1 MFSHVIN
8 LNYLKIV
15 KIILSISVLF
25 SIGCSYAQK
34 TIKVIDLSTYK
45 PVANVMVSK
54 ADKSAE
60 FGKTNEKGEIQ
71 LNFKEL
77 NFLFSHPDYLSIVY
91 STEEIESSKYK
102 VFINQNVNSFE
113 EVVVSASKFEE
124 KKNDVSQKIQVL
136 RASEIAAQNQSSM
149 ADVLANS
156 GNVMVQKS
164 QLGGGSPI
172 IRGFET
178 NKVLM
183 VVDGIRMNNAIYRGG
198 HLQNIVTLDNA
209 IMDRVEVVFGAGSV
223 VYGSDALGGVMNF
236 TTKSP
241 VFSATDT
248 VLVKAAAFT
257 RYFSAAKGFSGHA
270 DISLG
275 KKCFGSLSSF
285 TFSKYGD
292 LRQGANR
299 RPFVGDFGARPWYA
313 ATFNGV
319 DSMLM
324 NADTNVQVGSGYTQ
338 YDILQKFSF
347 KQNEAITHKL
357 NFQLSN
363 SGNIPRYDR
372 LTLESASKPKFAVW
386 NYGPQ
391 KRFLAAYTL
400 DFKKKN
406 TFFDQGRLILAYQA
420 IEESRIVRKFND
432 SWETNNIEKL
442 DIFTINADFFQKIK
456 KHELRY
462 GTEAFLNLVNS
473 SAFAKNVATNTIRDT
488 STRYPDAGSSMR
500 SAAIYATHTWEVS
513 DKFILNDGL
522 RFSYVGLNANFT
534 DTTYFPFPFNSI
546 NQNNSAF
553 NGNLGFVYL
562 PSKTW
567 RITANLSTGFRA
579 PNVDDISKVFE
590 SVPGSVL
597 VPNPNLK
604 VEYTV
609 NGELGITKEILPV
622 LRASI
627 NFYYTNLSN
636 ALITQNSQFQGADSI
651 QYGGELSQVMSTVN
665 AGKAYIYGVEGALS
679 GQINKYISVLG
690 TVNYTKGRIV
700 TDTVPYPLDHIPPV
714 FGKFSV
720 ISSVNKL
727 RTEFFVNYS
736 AWKRV
741 KDYNMIGEDNFSYAT
756 AEGMPSWFTLNAR
769 VSYSITKDISFQLAC
784 ENILDQNYRQFA
796 SNISAPGRN
805 FILTL
810 KGNF

>member
-1 MFSHVIN
+1 MRFFLLIVAVISFG
-8 LNYLKIV
+8 LT
-15 KIILSISVLF
+15 F
-25 SIGCSYAQK
+25 AQK
-34 TIKVIDLSTYK
+34 TIKLIDLATYK

-54 ADKSAE
+54 ADNSAV

-71 LNFKEL
+71 LNLKEL
-77 NFLFSHPDYLSIVY
+77 SFLFSHPDYLSIVY
-91 STEEIESSKYK
+91 SVKEIESSKYK

-183 VVDGIRMNNAIYRGG
+183 VIDGIRMNNAIYRGG

-241 VFSATDT
+241 VFSSTDT

-257 RYFSAAKGFSGHA
+257 RYFSAANGFSGHA
-270 DISLG
+270 DISIAN
-275 KKCFGSLSSF
+275 KRFGSLSSF

-299 RPFVGDFGARPWYA
+299 RSFVGNFGARPWYA

-319 DSMLM
+319 DSMVM

-363 SGNIPRYDR
+363 SGDVPRYDR

-400 DFKKKN
+400 DFNKNN
-406 TFFDQGRLILAYQA
+406 TFFDQARVILAYQA

-500 SAAIYATHTWEVS
+500 SAAIYATHTWEIS

-590 SVPGSVL
+590 SVPGSVI

-609 NGELGITKEILPV
+609 NGELGITKEILPG
-622 LRASI
+622 LRA
-627 NFYYTNLSN
+627 NVNVYYTKLTN

-651 QYGGELSQVMSTVN
+651 MYDGQLSQVMSTVN
-665 AGKAYIYGVEGALS
+665 AGKAYIYGIEGALV

-690 TVNYTKGRIV
+690 TVNYTKGRIA
-700 TDTVPYPLDHIPPV
+700 TDSVPYPLDHIPPV

-720 ISSVNKL
+720 ITSVNRL
-727 RTEFFVNYS
+727 RTEFFVNY
-736 AWKRV
+736 AGWKRV

-756 AEGMPSWFTLNAR
+756 AEGMPSWYTFNAR
-769 VSYSITKDISFQLAC
+769 VSYSLTKDFSFQLAC

>member
-1 MFSHVIN
+1 MRF
-8 LNYLKIV
+8 
-15 KIILSISVLF
+15 LF
-25 SIGCSYAQK
+25 SIVAVISFGLTFAQK
-34 TIKVIDLSTYK
+34 TIKLIDLATYK

-54 ADKSAE
+54 ADNSAV

-71 LNFKEL
+71 LNLKEL

-91 STEEIESSKYK
+91 SFQEIESSKYK

-257 RYFSAAKGFSGHA
+257 RYFSAANGFSGHA
-270 DISLG
+270 DISIG
-275 KKCFGSLSSF
+275 NKRFGSLSSF

-299 RPFVGDFGARPWYA
+299 RPFVGNFGARTWYA

-363 SGNIPRYDR
+363 SGDIPRYDR

-400 DFKKKN
+400 DFNKNN
-406 TFFDQGRLILAYQA
+406 TFFDQARVILAYQA
-420 IEESRIVRKFND
+420 IEESRIVRKFNN

-500 SAAIYATHTWEVS
+500 SAAIYATHTWEIS

-590 SVPGSVL
+590 SVPGSVI

-609 NGELGITKEILPV
+609 NGELGITKEILPG

-665 AGKAYIYGVEGALS
+665 AGKAYIYGIEGALA

-727 RTEFFVNYS
+727 RTEFFVNYA

-756 AEGMPSWFTLNAR
+756 AQGMPSWFTLNAR
-769 VSYSITKDISFQLAC
+769 VSYSITKDISFQVAC

-796 SNISAPGRN
+796 SNISAAGRN
-805 FILTL
+805 FIFTL
-810 KGNF
+810 RGNF

>member
-1 MFSHVIN
+1 MRFF
-8 LNYLKIV
+8 LLIV
-15 KIILSISVLF
+15 AIISFGLTF
-25 SIGCSYAQK
+25 AQK
-34 TIKVIDLSTYK
+34 TIKVIDLATYK

-91 STEEIESSKYK
+91 SVDEIESSKYK

-500 SAAIYATHTWEVS
+500 SAAIYATHTWEIS

-562 PSKTW
+562 PAKTW
-567 RITANLSTGFRA
+567 RITANTSTGFRA
-579 PNVDDISKVFE
+579 PNVDDLSKVFE
-590 SVPGSVL
+590 SVPGSVV

-609 NGELGITKEILPV
+609 NGELGITKEILRG

-665 AGKAYIYGVEGALS
+665 AGKAYIYGIEGALA
-679 GQINKYISVLG
+679 GQLNKYITVLG

-714 FGKFSV
+714 FGKFSI

-727 RTEFFVNYS
+727 RTEFFVNY
-736 AWKRV
+736 AGWKRV
-741 KDYNMIGEDNFSYAT
+741 VDYNMIGEDNFSYAT
-756 AEGMPSWFTLNAR
+756 AEGMPSWYTFNAR

>member
-1 MFSHVIN
+1 MRF
-8 LNYLKIV
+8 
-15 KIILSISVLF
+15 LF
-25 SIGCSYAQK
+25 SIVAVISFGLTYAQK
-34 TIKVIDLSTYK
+34 TIKVIDLATYK

-54 ADKSAE
+54 ADNSAV

-71 LNFKEL
+71 LNLKEL

-91 STEEIESSKYK
+91 SVKEIESSKYK

-241 VFSATDT
+241 VFSTTDT

-257 RYFSAAKGFSGHA
+257 RYFSAANGFSGHA
-270 DISLG
+270 DISIAN
-275 KKCFGSLSSF
+275 KRFGSLSSF

-299 RPFVGDFGARPWYA
+299 RSFVGNFGARPWYA

-372 LTLESASKPKFAVW
+372 LTLDSASIPKFAVW

-400 DFKKKN
+400 DFKKTN

-473 SAFAKNVATNTIRDT
+473 SAFAKNVATNTIRYT
-488 STRYPDAGSSMR
+488 STRYPDAGSFMR
-500 SAAIYATHTWEVS
+500 SAAIYATHTWEIS

-534 DTTYFPFPFNSI
+534 DTTYFPFPFKSI

-562 PSKTW
+562 PAKTW

-590 SVPGSVL
+590 SVPGSVI

-609 NGELGITKEILPV
+609 NGELGITKEILPG

-665 AGKAYIYGVEGALS
+665 AGKAYIYGIEGALA
-679 GQINKYISVLG
+679 GQINKYITVLG
-690 TVNYTKGRIV
+690 TVNYTKGRII

-727 RTEFFVNYS
+727 RTELYVNYA

-756 AEGMPSWFTLNAR
+756 AEGMPSWYTFNAR
-769 VSYSITKDISFQLAC
+769 VSYSLTKDFSFQLAC

-796 SNISAPGRN
+796 SNISAAGRN

-810 KGNF
+810 RGAF

>member
-1 MFSHVIN
+1 MRF
-8 LNYLKIV
+8 
-15 KIILSISVLF
+15 LF
-25 SIGCSYAQK
+25 SIVAVISFGLTYAQK
-34 TIKVIDLSTYK
+34 TIKLIDLATYK

-54 ADKSAE
+54 ADNSAV

-71 LNFKEL
+71 LNLKEL

-183 VVDGIRMNNAIYRGG
+183 VIDGIRMNNAIYRGG

-257 RYFSAAKGFSGHA
+257 RYFSAANGFSGHA
-270 DISLG
+270 DISIG
-275 KKCFGSLSSF
+275 NKRFGSLSSF

-299 RPFVGDFGARPWYA
+299 RPFVGNFGARPWYA

-319 DSMLM
+319 DSMVM
-324 NADTNVQVGSGYTQ
+324 NADTNVQIGSGYTQ

-363 SGNIPRYDR
+363 SGDIPRYDR

-400 DFKKKN
+400 DFNKNN
-406 TFFDQGRLILAYQA
+406 TFFDQARVILAYQA

-500 SAAIYATHTWEVS
+500 SAAIYATHTWEIS

-609 NGELGITKEILPV
+609 NGELGITKEILPG

-665 AGKAYIYGVEGALS
+665 AGKAYIYGIEGALA

-727 RTEFFVNYS
+727 RTEFFVNYA

-756 AEGMPSWFTLNAR
+756 AQGMPSWFTLNAR

-796 SNISAPGRN
+796 SNISAAGRN

-810 KGNF
+810 RGAF

>member
-1 MFSHVIN
+1 MRFFLLIVAVISFG
-8 LNYLKIV
+8 LT
-15 KIILSISVLF
+15 F
-25 SIGCSYAQK
+25 AQK
-34 TIKVIDLSTYK
+34 TIKLIDLATYK

-54 ADKSAE
+54 ADNSAV

-71 LNFKEL
+71 LNLKEL
-77 NFLFSHPDYLSIVY
+77 SFLFSHPDYLSIVY
-91 STEEIESSKYK
+91 SVKEIESSKYK

-183 VVDGIRMNNAIYRGG
+183 VIDGIRMNNAIYRGG

-241 VFSATDT
+241 VFSTTDT

-257 RYFSAAKGFSGHA
+257 RYFSAANGFSGHA
-270 DISLG
+270 DISIG
-275 KKCFGSLSSF
+275 KKHFCSLSSF

-299 RPFVGDFGARPWYA
+299 RAFVGNFGARTWYA
-313 ATFNGV
+313 ATFNGI
-319 DSMLM
+319 DSMVM

-347 KQNEAITHKL
+347 KQNDLITHKL

-363 SGNIPRYDR
+363 SGDVPRYDR
-372 LTLESASKPKFAVW
+372 LTLDSASIPKFAVW

-400 DFKKKN
+400 DFKKTN

-442 DIFTINADFFQKIK
+442 DIFTINADFFHKIK

-500 SAAIYATHTWEVS
+500 SAAIYATHTWEIS

-522 RFSYVGLNANFT
+522 RFSYIGLNANFT
-534 DTTYFPFPFNSI
+534 DKTYFPFPFNSI

-562 PSKTW
+562 PAKTW

-579 PNVDDISKVFE
+579 PNVDDLSKVFE
-590 SVPGSVL
+590 SVPGNVH

-609 NGELGITKEILPV
+609 NGELGITKEILPG

-665 AGKAYIYGVEGALS
+665 AGKAYIYGIEGALA

-690 TVNYTKGRIV
+690 TVNYTEGRIV

-727 RTEFFVNYS
+727 RSEFFVNYA

-756 AEGMPSWFTLNAR
+756 AEGMPSWYTFNAR

-796 SNISAPGRN
+796 SNISAAGRN

-810 KGNF
+810 RGAF

>member
-1 MFSHVIN
+1 
-8 LNYLKIV
+8 
-15 KIILSISVLF
+15 
-25 SIGCSYAQK
+25 
-34 TIKVIDLSTYK
+34 
-45 PVANVMVSK
+45 
-54 ADKSAE
+54 
-60 FGKTNEKGEIQ
+60 
-71 LNFKEL
+71 
-77 NFLFSHPDYLSIVY
+77 
-91 STEEIESSKYK
+91 
-102 VFINQNVNSFE
+102 
-113 EVVVSASKFEE
+113 
-124 KKNDVSQKIQVL
+124 
-136 RASEIAAQNQSSM
+136 
-149 ADVLANS
+149 
-156 GNVMVQKS
+156 
-164 QLGGGSPI
+164 
-172 IRGFET
+172 
-178 NKVLM
+178 
-183 VVDGIRMNNAIYRGG
+183 
-198 HLQNIVTLDNA
+198 
-209 IMDRVEVVFGAGSV
+209 
-223 VYGSDALGGVMNF
+223 
-236 TTKSP
+236 
-241 VFSATDT
+241 
-248 VLVKAAAFT
+248 LVKAAAFT
-257 RYFSAAKGFSGHA
+257 RYFSAANGFSGHA
-270 DISLG
+270 DISIAN
-275 KKCFGSLSSF
+275 KRFGSLSSF

-292 LRQGANR
+292 LRQGAKR
-299 RPFVGDFGARPWYA
+299 RSFVGNFGARTWYA

-319 DSMLM
+319 DSMVM

-338 YDILQKFSF
+338 YDILQKFTF

-363 SGNIPRYDR
+363 SGDIPRYDR

-500 SAAIYATHTWEVS
+500 SAAIYATHTWEIS

-546 NQNNSAF
+546 NQNNRAF

-562 PSKTW
+562 PAKTW

-579 PNVDDISKVFE
+579 PNVDDLSKVFE

-609 NGELGITKEILPV
+609 NGELGITKEILRG

-665 AGKAYIYGVEGALS
+665 AGKAYIYGIEGALA
-679 GQINKYISVLG
+679 GQINKYISILG

-727 RTEFFVNYS
+727 RTEFFVNYA

-810 KGNF
+810 RGAF

>member
-1 MFSHVIN
+1 MRF
-8 LNYLKIV
+8 
-15 KIILSISVLF
+15 LF
-25 SIGCSYAQK
+25 SIVAVISFGLTYAQK
-34 TIKVIDLSTYK
+34 TIKLIDLATYK

-54 ADKSAE
+54 ADNSAV

-71 LNFKEL
+71 LNLKEL

-91 STEEIESSKYK
+91 SVEEIESSKYK

-241 VFSATDT
+241 VFSSTDT

-257 RYFSAAKGFSGHA
+257 RYFSAANGFSGHA
-270 DISLG
+270 DVSIG
-275 KKCFGSLSSF
+275 KKRFSSLSSF

-319 DSMLM
+319 DSMVM

-347 KQNEAITHKL
+347 KQNEAISHKL

-363 SGNIPRYDR
+363 SGDIPRYDR

-400 DFKKKN
+400 DFNKNN
-406 TFFDQGRLILAYQA
+406 TFFDQARVILAYQA
-420 IEESRIVRKFND
+420 IEESRIVRKFNN

-500 SAAIYATHTWEVS
+500 SAAIYATHTWEIS

-567 RITANLSTGFRA
+567 RITANTSTGFRA
-579 PNVDDISKVFE
+579 PNVDDLSKVFE
-590 SVPGSVL
+590 SVPGSVV

-609 NGELGITKEILPV
+609 NGELGITKEILPG

-665 AGKAYIYGVEGALS
+665 AGKAYIYGIEGALA

-690 TVNYTKGRIV
+690 TVNYTKGRII

-727 RTEFFVNYS
+727 RTELYVNYA

-756 AEGMPSWFTLNAR
+756 AEGMPSWYTFNAR

-796 SNISAPGRN
+796 SNISAAGRN

-810 KGNF
+810 RGAF

>member
-1 MFSHVIN
+1 M
-8 LNYLKIV
+8 K
-15 KIILSISVLF
+15 KIIF
-25 SIGCSYAQK
+25 SAFIILTMGWTYSQK
-34 TIKVIDLSTYK
+34 QIEVIDLATYK

-54 ADKSAE
+54 ADNSAE

-71 LNFKEL
+71 LNLKEL

-91 STEEIESSKYK
+91 SVQEIESSKYK

-124 KKNDVSQKIQVL
+124 KKNDVAQKIQVL
-136 RASEIAAQNQSSM
+136 RASEIASQNQSSM
-149 ADVLANS
+149 ADVLANT

-223 VYGSDALGGVMNF
+223 VYGSDALGGIMNF

-241 VFSATDT
+241 TLSSNNEL
-248 VLVKAAAFT
+248 LVKASAFT
-257 RYFSAAKGFSGHA
+257 RYFSAANGFSGHA
-270 DISLG
+270 DVSVG
-275 KKCFGSLSSF
+275 TKRFGSLSSF

-299 RPFVGDFGARPWYA
+299 SPFVGNFGSRPWYA
-313 ATFNGV
+313 ETFNGV
-319 DSMLM
+319 DSMVM
-324 NADTNVQVGSGYTQ
+324 NADTNVQVGSAYTQ
-338 YDILQKFSF
+338 YDILQKFTF
-347 KQNEAITHKL
+347 KQNDAMTHKL

-363 SGNIPRYDR
+363 SGDVPRYDR
-372 LTLESASKPKFAVW
+372 LTQLSGSNPKYATW

-391 KRFLAAYTL
+391 KRLMAAYTL
-400 DFKKKN
+400 EFTKKN
-406 TFFDQGRLILAYQA
+406 KFFDQGRVILAYQS
-420 IEESRIVRKFND
+420 IEESRITRKFNNV
-432 SWETNNIEKL
+432 WENHNIENL
-442 DIFTINADFFQKIK
+442 DIFTLNADFAKK
-456 KHELRY
+456 MNKHEFRY
-462 GTEAFLNLVNS
+462 GAEAYINKVNS
-473 SAFAKNVATNTIRDT
+473 TAFANNVAVDT
-488 STRYPDAGSSMR
+488 SKAISTRYPDGGSSMK
-500 SAAIYATHTWEVS
+500 SVAVYATHTWEVC
-513 DKFILNDGL
+513 DKFIINDGL

-534 DTTYFPFPFNSI
+534 DKTYFPFPFNSI

-562 PSKTW
+562 PAKTW
-567 RITANLSTGFRA
+567 RIIGNLSSGFRA
-579 PNVDDISKVFE
+579 PNVDDLSKVFE
-590 SVPGSVL
+590 SVPGNVI

-604 VEYTV
+604 VEYTM
-609 NGELGITKEILPV
+609 NGELGVSKEILPG
-622 LRASI
+622 LRA
-627 NFYYTNLSN
+627 NVNVYYTKLTN

-651 QYGGELSQVMSTVN
+651 MYDGQLSQVMSTVN
-665 AGKAYIYGVEGALS
+665 TGKAYIYGVEGALA
-679 GQINKYISVLG
+679 GQLNKYISVLG
-690 TVNYTKGRIV
+690 TVNYTLGRV
-700 TDTVPYPLDHIPPV
+700 LTDTVPYPLDHIPPV

-720 ISSVNKL
+720 ISTVNRL

-736 AWKRV
+736 GWKRI
-741 KDYNMIGEDNFSYAT
+741 KDYNMIGEDNFEYAT
-756 AEGMPSWFTLNAR
+756 AQGMPSWFTLNAR
-769 VSYSITKDISFQLAC
+769 VSYAITKDISLQVAC
-784 ENILDQNYRQFA
+784 ENILDQNYRQYA
-796 SNISAPGRN
+796 SNITAPGRN

>member
-1 MFSHVIN
+1 MRF
-8 LNYLKIV
+8 
-15 KIILSISVLF
+15 LF
-25 SIGCSYAQK
+25 SIVAVISFGLTYAQK
-34 TIKVIDLSTYK
+34 TIKVIDLATYK

-54 ADKSAE
+54 ADNSAV

-71 LNFKEL
+71 LNLKEL

-91 STEEIESSKYK
+91 SVKEIESSKYK

-183 VVDGIRMNNAIYRGG
+183 VIDGIRMNNAIYRGG

-257 RYFSAAKGFSGHA
+257 RYFSAANGFSGHA
-270 DISLG
+270 DISIG
-275 KKCFGSLSSF
+275 NKRFGSLSSF

-299 RPFVGDFGARPWYA
+299 RPFVGNFGARPWYA

-319 DSMLM
+319 DSMVM
-324 NADTNVQVGSGYTQ
+324 NADTNVQIGSGYTQ

-363 SGNIPRYDR
+363 SGDIPRYDR

-400 DFKKKN
+400 DFNKNN
-406 TFFDQGRLILAYQA
+406 TFFDQARVILAYQA

-500 SAAIYATHTWEVS
+500 SAAIYATHTWEIS

-567 RITANLSTGFRA
+567 RITANTSTGFRA
-579 PNVDDISKVFE
+579 PNVDDLSKVFE
-590 SVPGSVL
+590 SVPGSVV

-609 NGELGITKEILPV
+609 NGELGITKEILPG

-665 AGKAYIYGVEGALS
+665 AGKAYIYGIEGALA

-727 RTEFFVNYS
+727 RTEFFVNYA

-769 VSYSITKDISFQLAC
+769 VSYSITKDISFQVAC

-796 SNISAPGRN
+796 SNISAAGRN
-805 FILTL
+805 FIFTL
-810 KGNF
+810 RGNF

>member
-1 MFSHVIN
+1 MRFF
-8 LNYLKIV
+8 LLIV
-15 KIILSISVLF
+15 AIISFGLTF
-25 SIGCSYAQK
+25 AQK
-34 TIKVIDLSTYK
+34 QIEVIDLATYK

-54 ADKSAE
+54 ADKSAVY
-60 FGKTNEKGEIQ
+60 GKTNEKGEIQ
-71 LNFKEL
+71 LNLKEL

-91 STEEIESSKYK
+91 SVQEIESSKYK

-183 VVDGIRMNNAIYRGG
+183 VIDGIRMNNAIYRGG

-257 RYFSAAKGFSGHA
+257 RYFSAANGFSGHA
-270 DISLG
+270 DISIG
-275 KKCFGSLSSF
+275 NKRFGSLSSF

-299 RPFVGDFGARPWYA
+299 RPFVGNFGARPWYA

-319 DSMLM
+319 DSMVM
-324 NADTNVQVGSGYTQ
+324 NADTNVQIGSGYTQ

-347 KQNEAITHKL
+347 KQNEAIMHKL

-363 SGNIPRYDR
+363 SGDIPRYDR

-400 DFKKKN
+400 DFNKNN
-406 TFFDQGRLILAYQA
+406 TFFDQARVILAYQA

-500 SAAIYATHTWEVS
+500 SAAIYATHTWEIS

-567 RITANLSTGFRA
+567 RITANTSTGFRA
-579 PNVDDISKVFE
+579 PNVDDLSKVFE
-590 SVPGSVL
+590 SVPGSVV

-609 NGELGITKEILPV
+609 NGELGITKEILPG

-665 AGKAYIYGVEGALS
+665 AGKAYIYGIEGALA
-679 GQINKYISVLG
+679 GQLNKYISILG

-727 RTEFFVNYS
+727 RSEFFVNYA

-756 AEGMPSWFTLNAR
+756 AQGMPSWFTLNAR
-769 VSYSITKDISFQLAC
+769 VSYSITKDISFQVAC

-796 SNISAPGRN
+796 SNISAAGRN
-805 FILTL
+805 FIFTL
-810 KGNF
+810 RGNF

>member
-1 MFSHVIN
+1 MRF
-8 LNYLKIV
+8 
-15 KIILSISVLF
+15 LF
-25 SIGCSYAQK
+25 SIVAVISFGLTYAQK
-34 TIKVIDLSTYK
+34 TIKLIDLATYK

-54 ADKSAE
+54 ADNSAV

-71 LNFKEL
+71 LNLKEL

-183 VVDGIRMNNAIYRGG
+183 VIDGIRMNNAIYRGG

-257 RYFSAAKGFSGHA
+257 RYFSAANGFSGHA
-270 DISLG
+270 DISIG
-275 KKCFGSLSSF
+275 NKRFGSLSSF

-299 RPFVGDFGARPWYA
+299 RPFVGNFGARPWYA

-319 DSMLM
+319 DSMVM
-324 NADTNVQVGSGYTQ
+324 NADTNVQIGSGYTQ

-363 SGNIPRYDR
+363 SGDIPRYDR

-400 DFKKKN
+400 DFNKNN
-406 TFFDQGRLILAYQA
+406 TFFDQARVILAYQA

-500 SAAIYATHTWEVS
+500 SAAIYATHTWEIS

-567 RITANLSTGFRA
+567 RITANTSTGFRA
-579 PNVDDISKVFE
+579 PNVDDLSKVFE
-590 SVPGSVL
+590 SVPGSVV

-609 NGELGITKEILPV
+609 NGELGITKEILPG

-665 AGKAYIYGVEGALS
+665 AGKAYIYGIEGALA

-727 RTEFFVNYS
+727 RTEFFVNYA

-756 AEGMPSWFTLNAR
+756 AQGMPSWFTLNAR
-769 VSYSITKDISFQLAC
+769 VSYSITKDISFQVAC

-796 SNISAPGRN
+796 SNISAAGRN
-805 FILTL
+805 FIFTL
-810 KGNF
+810 RGNF